1 MDPKELL
8 REHPA
13 LAGYYGQ
20 QLEQRLEAERRKLAE
35 KTRKDAEDALLAQD
49 NGPYAQ
55 LVKQQRQAQTGYEDF
70 DSLAA
75 ERVQAL
81 PDTLR
86 EKIEGKYY
94 PGTAGAARRA
104 FMAELIDLEREAAT
118 ETNLKPALEKATKE
132 AFEAGEKAAL
142 AKMAGGERSPAL
154 GRGDAQAPTLT
165 QDEWQAHRKDPD
177 WRRSNRERINAAV
190 SAGRIS

>member
-1 MDPKELL
+1 M
-8 REHPA
+8 
-13 LAGYYGQ
+13 
-20 QLEQRLEAERRKLAE
+20 
-35 KTRKDAEDALLAQD
+35 
-49 NGPYAQ
+49 
-55 LVKQQRQAQTGYEDF
+55 QAQTSGFEDF
-70 DSLAA
+70 DRLAD

-86 EKIEGKYY
+86 EKIAGKRYD
-94 PGTAGAARRA
+94 GTAGAARAA
-104 FMAELIDLEREAAT
+104 FLAELIELEREAAT

-142 AKMAGGERSPAL
+142 AKMASGERSPAL

-165 QDEWQAHRKDPD
+165 QDEWTAHRKDPE

-190 SAGRIS
+190 SAGRITN